1 MLIYLLICGVFSTF
15 KIFKINLMQK
25 KFYLLALGILTN
37 IILNAQ
43 TNYNMKFRSHT
54 EFPGQTLANICGYV
68 QNGKEY
74 ALLGASKGMI
84 IMDVTNPDKPTQI
97 AQIPGPDNLWKEIK
111 VYQHYAYV
119 TSEGGGGLQIVD
131 MAQLSNKDSIP
142 YKSYTGDG
150 DLSTLGKIHALHIDV
165 PKGVVYCFG
174 SSGTLT
180 NGAIMLDIKTDPWNP
195 KYLGIVNKDY
205 IHDGFAENDTLYAG
219 HIYRG
224 DMEIW
229 YTGDKKNPVSLGKVR
244 TPTAFTHNIWLSNN
258 HQYAFTTDENNNSF
272 LGSYDVSDPSDIK
285 FLDKI
290 SHNIGSGAVIHN
302 THVLNDYAISSYY
315 TEGVTIHDVH
325 RPDNLV
331 EVAHYDTY
339 DLPLNPGAPFE
350 GAWGVYPFLPSG
362 NLIISNIDEG
372 LYIVSPTYKRAC
384 YLEGKV
390 KDKKTKD
397 AISGASLKIVGVLTA
412 DATSSL
418 SGEYKTGVANA
429 GEIIVQVSKAGYI
442 PATIKA
448 TVDHGKVTLLDIEL
462 ESLATYTI
470 SIEVLDEKNQPIK
483 DAQVAIVSKTQN
495 LNKQTDIN
503 GLAAFV
509 TYKDTVTVYAGKW
522 GYNIALI
529 NSKTISENG
538 SSKLVLKKG
547 YRDDFIKDFQ
557 FDWKKSGTANAGD
570 WVLGKPIATFFSSQ
584 TATPSLDNQ
593 NDLGSDC
600 YLTGNVDGAPG
611 SSDVDNGY
619 VLLTSPSMDLTT
631 FKKPIINFDRWF
643 FNGGGGGNP
652 PPAINDSLKVTINNG
667 STSKVINIT
676 QGIGLNKWVKLSI
689 PIANIIPLTNTM
701 TVSFRA
707 ADDDPGHLVKA
718 AIDLFEV
725 TEGIVG
731 VNSIIDENI
740 KLIAMPNPSHHTF
753 SITYDIQTPQGELIL
768 TNSQGQLLSKISL
781 LGNTGNFNIGEN
793 LSSGIYFLQIQS
805 GEKLSKPLRL
815 VKID

>member
-1 MLIYLLICGVFSTF
+1 
-15 KIFKINLMQK
+15 MQK
-25 KFYLLALGILTN
+25 KVYLLALGILTTL
-37 IILNAQ
+37 ILNAQ

-54 EFPGQTLANICGYV
+54 EFPGQTLANICGYA
-68 QNGKEY
+68 QKGKEY

-84 IMDVTNPDKPTQI
+84 IMDVTNPESPSEI
-97 AQIPGPDNLWKEIK
+97 IQIPGPDNLWKEIK
-111 VYQHYAYV
+111 VYKHYAYV

-131 MAQLSNKDSIP
+131 MSQLPNKDSVP

-150 DLSTLGKIHALHIDV
+150 DLTTLGKIHALHIDV

-174 SSGTLT
+174 SSGTLS

-229 YTGDKKNPVSLGKVR
+229 YTGDKTKPVSLGKVR
-244 TPTAFTHNIWLSNN
+244 TPTAFTHNVWLSDN
-258 HQYAFTTDENNNSF
+258 HKYAFTTDENNNSF

-290 SHNIGSGAVIHN
+290 SHNTGSGAVVHN

-339 DLPLNPGAPFE
+339 DLPINPNAPFE

-372 LYIVSPTYKRAC
+372 LYILSPTYKRAC

-390 KDKKTKD
+390 INKASKDPID
-397 AISGASLKIVGVLTA
+397 GVALKVVGVATA
-412 DATSSL
+412 GATSDL
-418 SGEYKTGVANA
+418 LGIYKTGVANA
-429 GEIIVQVSKAGYI
+429 GTITVEASKAGYL
-442 PATIKA
+442 PATVKA
-448 TVDHGKVTLLDIEL
+448 TVDHGKVTILDIEL
-462 ESLATYTI
+462 EALETYTI
-470 SIEVLDEKNQPIK
+470 SFEVLDEKNQPIK
-483 DAQVAIVSKTQN
+483 GAQVAIVSKSQN
-495 LNKQTDIN
+495 LKKQTDIN

-509 TYKDTVTVYAGKW
+509 TYRDTVAVYAGKW

-529 NSKTISENG
+529 NAKNLNTNST
-538 SSKLVLKKG
+538 SKLVLKKG
-547 YRDDFIKDFQ
+547 YRDDFISDLK
-557 FDWKKSGTANAGD
+557 FDWQKSGTATAGE
-570 WVLGKPIATFFSSQ
+570 WILAKPIATSYNNAA
-584 TATPSLDNQ
+584 ATPSLDNQ
-593 NDLGSDC
+593 KDLGAEC
-600 YLTGNVDGAPG
+600 YLTGNMEGGPG

-619 VLLTSPSMDLTT
+619 VLLSSPSMDLSTL
-631 FKKPIINFDRWF
+631 KNPVINFDRWF

-652 PPAINDSLKVTINNG
+652 PPAINDSLKVIVNNG
-667 STSKVINIT
+667 INSKVINIS
-676 QGIGLNKWVKLSI
+676 QGTGLNKWTKISI
-689 PIANIIPLTNTM
+689 PLTGIIPLTDNM
-701 TVSFRA
+701 TISFKV
-707 ADDDPGHLVKA
+707 ADDEPGHLVKA

-725 TEGIVG
+725 VEGT
-731 VNSIIDENI
+731 VNVHSIIDENI
-740 KLIAMPNPSHHTF
+740 KIIAMPNPSQHAF
-753 SITYDIQTPQGELIL
+753 SITYDIPTQGELIL
-768 TNSQGQLLSKISL
+768 SNSQGQLLSKITLS
-781 LGNTGNFNIGEN
+781 GNTGNLNLGEN
-793 LSSGIYFLQIQS
+793 LNSGIYFIQIQS
-805 GEKLSKPLRL
+805 GEKLSKALRI
-815 VKID
+815 VKIN